1 MVIVDTT
8 TTTSILPHNNRKT
21 SHTTSDSRGEK
32 KEKEKEEEKKE
43 EEEKEQQEEVETVY
57 PDIRYIFS
65 DDQFFPTIDVLNSQ
79 TAAAAAAAA
88 TTTTTTTNTNTTK
101 TFAGSQL
108 ADVAAT
114 ASGAVVV
121 DFDETGNNI
130 LDIKSLAVNW
140 QVAGVSFSSSSSSTS
155 STVAVAKTTTTT
167 PVSSLPSASS
177 PSSKPAEKRIELL
190 GLGTSTT
197 TPTVASE
204 VQQLPPPWAEEA
216 MQSDLV
222 AHVLRIRGLQSANL
236 RPPYYYHAAA
246 DSTATPHSRPS
257 KTRDSPGAATT
268 TTSSTSNDV
277 SPSQLVAAFRK
288 TNGQIRQILDLSMS
302 KS

>member
-1 MVIVDTT
+1 MVTSQHSNAHPPWRNSSLPFMVIVDTT
-8 TTTSILPHNNRKT
+8 TTTSILPHNDGKT
-21 SHTTSDSRGEK
+21 SHTTSDSTG
-32 KEKEKEEEKKE
+32 EKEEDEEDKK
-43 EEEKEQQEEVETVY
+43 EEVETVY

-79 TAAAAAAAA
+79 T
-88 TTTTTTTNTNTTK
+88 TTT
-101 TFAGSQL
+101 FASSQS
-108 ADVAAT
+108 AEVAAT

-140 QVAGVSFSSSSSSTS
+140 QVAGVSFSTS
-155 STVAVAKTTTTT
+155 NTAAVVATT
-167 PVSSLPSASS
+167 PVSSLPSANS
-177 PSSKPAEKRIELL
+177 PSKPTEKKRIELL

-197 TPTVASE
+197 PTAVE

-216 MQSDLV
+216 MQSDSV
-222 AHVLRIRGLQSANL
+222 AHILRIRGLQSANL
-236 RPPYYYHAAA
+236 PPPYYYHAAA
-246 DSTATPHSRPS
+246 ASTATTTPHSRLT
-257 KTRDSPGAATT
+257 KTRDSSSAA
-268 TTSSTSNDV
+268 TSNDV